1 MSRARLSH
9 RLTRAEVA
17 AGHTVVQL
25 APLEPIAARSDAGE
39 LAAEITA
46 SFRRTVDN
54 YREVYKLSVQEAVDR
69 AEERL
74 PEYEERV
81 LKSPPNELDWH
92 DLRALSERDPD
103 LALRRWEEVKQAAQ
117 DERRS
122 GHRAARVVARDGG
135 SCWERAQFIALHTE
149 LTEAWQPRDGQEEQ
163 LIDQMA
169 QFQTLMERWQETL
182 TSYTTAVGRKRR
194 RAEREEPAEGPPRVT
209 QAEAVQGAAAM
220 VELMHNLYL
229 RSLRALQNRR
239 RANPPVIVRRAGQ
252 VNVAAQQ
259 VNICDNH

>member
-25 APLEPIAARSDAGE
+25 AALEPTAARSDAGE
-39 LAAEITA
+39 LAAEIAA
-46 SFRRTVDN
+46 SFRRTVEG
-54 YREVYKLSVQEAVDR
+54 YREAYKLSVQEAVAR

-92 DLRALSERDPD
+92 DLRSLSERDLD

-135 SCWERAQFIALHTE
+135 SCWERAQFIALHAE
-149 LTEAWQPRDGQEEQ
+149 LTEAWQPRDGQEQQ

-182 TSYTTAVGRKRR
+182 TSYTMAVGRKRR
-194 RAEREEPAEGPPRVT
+194 RAEREEPEGPPRVT
-209 QAEAVQGAAAM
+209 LAEAVQGAAAM

-229 RSLRALQNRR
+229 RSLRALQDRR
-239 RANPPVIVRRAGQ
+239 RASPPVVVRRAGQ
-252 VNVAAQQ
+252 VNFAAQQ
-259 VNICDNH
+259 VNVCGR